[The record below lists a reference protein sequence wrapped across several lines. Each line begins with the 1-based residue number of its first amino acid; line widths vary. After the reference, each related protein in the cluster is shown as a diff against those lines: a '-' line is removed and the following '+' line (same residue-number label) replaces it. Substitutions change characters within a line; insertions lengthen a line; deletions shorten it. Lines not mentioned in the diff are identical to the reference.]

1 MDKRIVFGGIFAAA
15 LVLVLAAGVLF
26 SSQGTQP
33 QPYSRQIPL
42 VNVDNYSYSVSVDKP
57 AIFLTSQK
65 AKLVDQKAGTE
76 LTIYNQD
83 LALVKDVREMD
94 LKSGVNLVEFKD
106 IAKLIDATSVLFRD
120 LKYDDTTVL
129 EQNYEFDI
137 VSREKILEKYL
148 GKEITVQVNEG
159 QDVAAITGKLL
170 SATDGLVL
178 QTSNGIV
185 SVSDI
190 SKISFP
196 SLPEGLIT
204 KPTLVWKVWT
214 QNDGARD
221 TETSYLT
228 HGMAWR
234 ADYVAKVN
242 SDDSAMDFSGW
253 ATISN
258 NSGTYYP
265 DTKLKLVAGDLH
277 LVTSIQPYPER
288 FYDYAVSG
296 GGAAPKQFSQEN
308 LFEYHLYSLDRT
320 TDLKDNETKQ
330 ISLLSAFNVPVQKEF
345 VFDGAANGTDV
356 QVKLKFKN
364 SQQQGLGV
372 PIPKGIVR
380 VYKEDSSK
388 QLQFVGEDSVDH
400 TKTDDEVRLFLGNAF
415 DVSGERIQTESVN
428 AAKGLYRNSY
438 EIVLQNQKDTG
449 MEVIVA
455 ENIGQFGS
463 VTKFSDPFDKKSAT
477 KIEFKVKVPAK
488 GEKKV
493 SYTVETRT
501 YYQ

>member
-15 LVLVLAAGVLF
+15 LVLVVAVPALLSAQEAQPKPF
-26 SSQGTQP
+26 SK
-33 QPYSRQIPL
+33 QIPL
-42 VNVDNYSYSVSVDKP
+42 VNVNNYSYSVSVDKP
-57 AIFLTSQK
+57 AIFLQGQK
-65 AKLVDQKAGTE
+65 AELVDQKAGTE

-94 LKSGVNLVEFKD
+94 LKKGVNLVEFRD

-120 LKYDDTTVL
+120 LKFDDTAVL

-137 VSREKILEKYL
+137 VSKEKILEKYL
-148 GKEITVQVNEG
+148 DKEITVEVNEG
-159 QDVAAITGKLL
+159 QNVATITGKLL

-178 QTSNGIV
+178 QTKDGIV

-196 SLPEGLIT
+196 SLPEGLIA

-214 QNDGARD
+214 QNEGTRD

-228 HGMAWR
+228 HGMTWR

-253 ATISN
+253 TTITN

-265 DTKLKLVAGDLH
+265 NTKLKLVAGDLH
-277 LVTSIQPYPER
+277 LVTPIQPYPER
-288 FYDYAVSG
+288 FYDYAVSAG
-296 GGAAPKQFSQEN
+296 AAAPKQFSQEN

-372 PIPKGIVR
+372 PIPIGIVR
-380 VYKEDSSK
+380 VFKEATGK
-388 QLQFVGEDSVDH
+388 QLKFV
-400 TKTDDEVRLFLGNAF
+400 A
-415 DVSGERIQTESVN
+415 
-428 AAKGLYRNSY
+428 
-438 EIVLQNQKDTG
+438 
-449 MEVIVA
+449 
-455 ENIGQFGS
+455 
-463 VTKFSDPFDKKSAT
+463 
-477 KIEFKVKVPAK
+477 
-488 GEKKV
+488 
-493 SYTVETRT
+493 
-501 YYQ
+501 